1 VFNLCDMEFSRRN
14 LLALGAASVTA
25 AGASLLLA
33 PAASAEQ
40 LDTPEQPLGHGTAYD
55 QQAKQQ
61 NPDNKLGCPLGKGL

>member
-1 VFNLCDMEFSRRN
+1 MFNLCDMEFSRRN

-33 PAASAEQ
+33 PVPNRA
-40 LDTPEQPLGHGTAYD
+40 LDTPEQPLAHGTAYD

-61 NPDNKLGCPLGKGL
+61 NPDNKLGCPLGKGI